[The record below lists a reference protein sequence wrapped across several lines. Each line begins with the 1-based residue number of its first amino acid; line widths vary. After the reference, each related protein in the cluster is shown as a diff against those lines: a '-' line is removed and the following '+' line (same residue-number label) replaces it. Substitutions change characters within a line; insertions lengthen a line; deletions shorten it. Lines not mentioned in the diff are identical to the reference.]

1 MINHNVVRCAVPSLP
16 PSSRISRGRHV
27 ILRAPFFNLRFSTI
41 SPFSTSLKANSYR
54 VTIPES
60 QVLRYGKIGP
70 VPTRVTVPASPGD
83 AVLVDSYEFRT
94 APTGAVSS
102 TAAAAAGADRRV
114 LGVSRLNCRILRS
127 EERRVGKEC
136 RSR

>member
-41 SPFSTSLKANSYR
+41 SPFSTSLKASSYR

-70 VPTRVTVPASPGD
+70 VPTRVTVPASPWGRSPG
-83 AVLVDSYEFRT
+83 LT
-94 APTGAVSS
+94 LTSS
-102 TAAAAAGADRRV
+102 ERLQPALFLPLQPLLRAQTAAFSAC
-114 LGVSRLNCRILRS
+114 LG
-127 EERRVGKEC
+127 
-136 RSR
+136 